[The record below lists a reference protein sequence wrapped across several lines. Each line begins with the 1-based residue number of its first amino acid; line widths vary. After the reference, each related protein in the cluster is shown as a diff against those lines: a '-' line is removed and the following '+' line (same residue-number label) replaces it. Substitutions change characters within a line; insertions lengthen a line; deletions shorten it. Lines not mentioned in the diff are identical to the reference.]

1 MENCS
6 SECFVE
12 GALLSLVQKCSCALC
27 SNTVMKER
35 VCTGNSKQKHVG
47 ISKGRKELRYPA
59 EEQKEI
65 ERVSA
70 HL

>member
-1 MENCS
+1 
-6 SECFVE
+6 
-12 GALLSLVQKCSCALC
+12 
-27 SNTVMKER
+27 MKER